1 MDHDRREASM
11 PATRCANRHHA
22 GCPVAGERAA
32 DRYTLIS
39 DDPLFR
45 CSGRGRGVG
54 AVRAP
59 SSFSS
64 APRQPLS
71 QYRRIMGVSCGLI
84 ADESCYSRS
93 VNPFSSVYSTAIRPS
108 CTCATS

>member
-1 MDHDRREASM
+1 VRTDRLDHLVL
-11 PATRCANRHHA
+11 T
-22 GCPVAGERAA
+22 VADIDAIMEWPTGLLSRLGSR
-32 DRYTLIS
+32 DVDT
-39 DDPLFR
+39 
-45 CSGRGRGVG
+45 
-54 AVRAP
+54 VRAL

-64 APRQPLS
+64 APRQPPS
-71 QYRRIMGVSCGLI
+71 RYRRIIGVSCGFI